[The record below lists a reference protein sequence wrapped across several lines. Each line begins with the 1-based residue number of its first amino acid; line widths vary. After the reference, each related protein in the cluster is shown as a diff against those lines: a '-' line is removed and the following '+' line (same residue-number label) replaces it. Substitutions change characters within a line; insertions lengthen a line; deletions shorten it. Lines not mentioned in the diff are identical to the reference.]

1 MTCEEFERVV
11 TDLACEFLIEA
22 AARKRALAH
31 ARACSRCAARLRQER
46 ALTAALGAAASAE
59 TAQAPAHM
67 KAALL
72 DAFQQR
78 VTQPDLTPP
87 LLMKAPPRRWSRP
100 LVAAAAAVL
109 LFAAVL
115 VALQILHQQ
124 SQAESP
130 VNPAIEVAGVAPS
143 QEPAPRTNNDG
154 GKPTI
159 TSATNTKES
168 AQPTR
173 SDKTNRAARDQR
185 RRPRSVLNPEMA
197 RSTSRPSAAETVT
210 DFIPLTAIA
219 DATAMRSGTV
229 VRVEVPRASLI
240 AMGLPLH
247 VERASETVKA
257 DIVVGDD
264 GLARAIRLVY

>member
-22 AARKRALAH
+22 ATRKRALAH
-31 ARACSRCAARLRQER
+31 ARACSRCAARLQQER

-72 DAFQQR
+72 AAFQQQAAQAD
-78 VTQPDLTPP
+78 VTAPP
-87 LLMKAPPRRWSRP
+87 VLMKAPPRRWSRP
-100 LVAAAAAVL
+100 LVAAAAVL
-109 LFAAVL
+109 LLAAVL
-115 VALQILHQQ
+115 VALQFLHQQ
-124 SQAESP
+124 SQAESLA
-130 VNPAIEVAGVAPS
+130 NSAAEVADVPPA
-143 QEPAPRTNNDG
+143 QAAAPRTDSEA
-154 GKPTI
+154 GK
-159 TSATNTKES
+159 SAIASTTNTTES
-168 AQPTR
+168 AQSAR
-173 SDKTNRAARDQR
+173 SDKTNRAPRDQR
-185 RRPRSVLNPEMA
+185 RRLRPVFHPEMA
-197 RSTSRPSAAETVT
+197 RSTNRPSAAETVT

-219 DATAMRSGTV
+219 DATAMRSGTI
-229 VRVEVPRASLI
+229 VRVEMPRASLI

-247 VERASETVKA
+247 AERAQETVKA